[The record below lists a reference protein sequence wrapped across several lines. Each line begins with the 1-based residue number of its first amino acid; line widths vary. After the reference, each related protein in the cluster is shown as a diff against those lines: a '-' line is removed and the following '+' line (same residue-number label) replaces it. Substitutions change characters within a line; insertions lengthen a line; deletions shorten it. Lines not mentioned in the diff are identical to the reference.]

1 MVQHFYITVKTIG
14 LRVIQK
20 TKNGKNRILQLKKII
35 AVAMVR
41 SYDDD
46 QYIS

>member
-20 TKNGKNRILQLKKII
+20 TKNGKNRILQLKKNNSCRDGQIL
-35 AVAMVR
+35 
-41 SYDDD
+41 
-46 QYIS
+46 